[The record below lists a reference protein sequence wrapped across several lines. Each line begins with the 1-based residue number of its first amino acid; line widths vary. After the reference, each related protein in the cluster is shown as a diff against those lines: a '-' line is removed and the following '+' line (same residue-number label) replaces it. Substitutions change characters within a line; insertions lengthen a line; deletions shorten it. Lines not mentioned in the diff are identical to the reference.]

1 MTLKLFWFVAL
12 KNTFPSTGWFLEK
25 KSWYLLDTWIFSN
38 IMCWKIDPNMG
49 IKIRDAWNFSLDSFK
64 EALMPKSHIKRN
76 IVLLFFGFEIS
87 SKQLQPLLKLGNK
100 LSTSLGLLLLAPCQ
114 EDVKEKEAGMQAGW
128 LGLDEDDKGVLL
140 VGPIRL
146 PLIVTY
152 TQPKKVIQYQHR
164 ENHVESSAHVVS
176 SEIVSWFF
184 LVASSNWFMPL
195 NHIGSLGRIHQ
206 ESQ

>member
-12 KNTFPSTGWFLEK
+12 KNTFQALVGFWRKNPGI
-25 KSWYLLDTWIFSN
+25 YWIPGFFSN
-38 IMCWKIDPNMG
+38 IMYWKIDPNMG

-114 EDVKEKEAGMQAGW
+114 EDVQRKRSGHAGW
-128 LGLDEDDKGVLL
+128 MIGTWWRWQRCFACWANKDCHLL
-140 VGPIRL
+140 SPIL
-146 PLIVTY
+146 N
-152 TQPKKVIQYQHR
+152 PKRRYNTNI
-164 ENHVESSAHVVS
+164 E
-176 SEIVSWFF
+176 
-184 LVASSNWFMPL
+184 
-195 NHIGSLGRIHQ
+195 RIMWEVPHMLFPVK
-206 ESQ
+206 